1 MIETTNDQS
10 DHWQTSKCTDDFD
23 LDIIP
28 VAHIMESG
36 LLETTDS
43 PFSFAVGIRPNL
55 MPVLA
60 NLERQG
66 SWLIVGIAGS
76 GKTTFIHSLI
86 ACLMYKSSPDELQF
100 AISSLKSDENQVYG
114 KSLHLLQPI
123 ITTAGQAAE
132 ILEWASK
139 EMMRRYF
146 LFSKTDIRRINEYNA
161 VAQREG
167 NPILPRIVIIID
179 ELKQVM
185 DADKQSAEDAICR
198 IGLMGKSAGIHLIL
212 STQHVEPSVITA
224 PIKANIGHRVAF
236 RCASE
241 LESCIIIDGS
251 GAEKLEHPGSLL
263 FRYSTSRLVKLRGYY
278 SDPNELFSATSR
290 IGHHY
295 ADDAIEQNV
304 DREISTE
311 LHIDDALFRAAV
323 ELVLHSGAATVSL
336 LQRKLKL
343 KYCMAALLIDE
354 MEEKGIVGPFRGDK
368 PRDILISETM
378 WKIWQNEQHSNN

>member
-1 MIETTNDQS
+1 MMETTNDQS
-10 DHWQTSKCTDDFD
+10 DHWQTSKCTDAFG
-23 LDIIP
+23 LATIS

-36 LLETTDS
+36 LLETTGS

-66 SWLIVGIAGS
+66 SWLIGGIAGS

-86 ACLMYKSSPDELQF
+86 ACMMYRSSPDELQF
-100 AISSLKSDENQVYG
+100 AISSLKSDENQVYE
-114 KSLHLLQPI
+114 KSPHLLQPI

-132 ILEWASK
+132 LLEWAIK

-146 LFSKTDIRRINEYNA
+146 LFSKTDVRRINEYNA
-161 VAQREG
+161 MAQIEG

-179 ELKQVM
+179 ELKHVM
-185 DADKQSAEDAICR
+185 DADKQRAEDAICR

-212 STQHVEPSVITA
+212 STQHIEPGVITA
-224 PIKANIGHRVAF
+224 PIKANIEHRVAF

-251 GAEKLEHPGSLL
+251 GAEKLEYPGSLL
-263 FRYSTSRLVKLRGYY
+263 YRNPTSRLIKLRGYY
-278 SDPNELFSATSR
+278 SDPNELFSAISHL
-290 IGHHY
+290 GQHY

-304 DREISTE
+304 DRDLSTE
-311 LHIDDALFRAAV
+311 LHIDNDLFRAAV
-323 ELVLHSGAATVSL
+323 ELVLHNGTATVSL

-343 KYCMAALLIDE
+343 KYSIAALLIDA
-354 MEEKGIVGPFRGDK
+354 MEDKGIVGPFRGDK
-368 PRDILISETM
+368 PRDVLITEAM
-378 WKIWQNEQHSNN
+378 WKMWQND